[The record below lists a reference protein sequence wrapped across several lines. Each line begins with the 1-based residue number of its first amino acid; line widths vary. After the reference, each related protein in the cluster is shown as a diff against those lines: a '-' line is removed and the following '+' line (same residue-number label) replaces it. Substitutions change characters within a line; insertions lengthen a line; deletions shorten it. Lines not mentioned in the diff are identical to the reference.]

1 MSLVDAVPPALLV
14 GHREVMLP
22 REKPC
27 SPGQCL
33 GMLNDYMRTDRLR
46 HVHQDI
52 QARMDQRGK
61 QSPLALLIESIEE
74 VLGVFEGSHLFE
86 GIGPNP
92 FNRDP
97 RYRWPTRG
105 FRPETACH
113 HAITL
118 LKSQLGSL
126 RELCAGLD
134 SW

>member
-1 MSLVDAVPPALLV
+1 M
-14 GHREVMLP
+14 MP

-27 SPGQCL
+27 SPGHCL
-33 GMLNDYMRTDRLR
+33 GMFNDYMRTDMLR
-46 HVHQDI
+46 HVHQYI

-61 QSPLALLIESIEE
+61 KSPLALLIESIEA
-74 VLGVFEGSHLFE
+74 VLGVFEGSHLCE
-86 GIGPNP
+86 DVGPNP

-97 RYRWPTRG
+97 RYRWSTRG

-113 HAITL
+113 HDIAL
-118 LKSQLGSL
+118 LKAQLGSL